1 MWLAMS
7 QPFGLKEALFND
19 WVFPSGNLG
28 RPPAQHYDSAA
39 DELDIPLNTLEG
51 QVMLGARDLIAEE
64 AFTEV
69 SECQS

>member
-1 MWLAMS
+1 MDGVDRHNATKCDEMRFS
-7 QPFGLKEALFND
+7 QRQNATGCET
-19 WVFPSGNLG
+19 
-28 RPPAQHYDSAA
+28 

-51 QVMLGARDLIAEE
+51 QIMLGARDLIAEE